1 MNHLTRW
8 TALVCAGCVALLSGC
23 TTDSAPGP
31 GRSRAAP
38 GPTVTS
44 TVAPAAAARL
54 AERYRRSGG
63 EKDVYGIQRT
73 SGPDGVPLLIV
84 RTRNPDEDAEI
95 FDDLKESITGYLE
108 REEGISLGRGYFMD
122 VFGPDGGL
130 QHRLDARP

>member
-1 MNHLTRW
+1 MNPLTRW
-8 TALVCAGCVALLSGC
+8 TALVCVGCAALLSGC
-23 TTDSAPGP
+23 TTDSAPDP
-31 GRSRAAP
+31 GRSGAAP

-63 EKDVYGIQRT
+63 EQDVYGIQRT

-108 REEGISLGRGYFMD
+108 REEGVSLGRGYLMD